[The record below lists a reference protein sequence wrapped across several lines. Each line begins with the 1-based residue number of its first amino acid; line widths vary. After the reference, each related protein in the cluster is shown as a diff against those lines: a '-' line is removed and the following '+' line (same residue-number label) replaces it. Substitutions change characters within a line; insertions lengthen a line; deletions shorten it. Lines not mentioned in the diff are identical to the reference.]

1 MVPSTTPL
9 FVDTTAWVVTVTTAL
24 LVTEE
29 VHQTL
34 VPSYEDLLA
43 TIYGV
48 DSDDVTSQL
57 SYETSGTMQL
67 SISGDNNVTEAQVVE
82 AVRSSVAA
90 SLGVSA
96 SNVTVTV
103 DMEIGEVDFIVS
115 SDSFE
120 VSSFIQSDFENVDVR
135 DAIISTTEES
145 ISELNIDEFQ
155 VSEDTR
161 AKIEFTID
169 ADGATND
176 LAEASSEAE
185 EVMSHTSFEYVHI
198 ETTYVTHS
206 FTSTTPLTQSTT
218 SLPTT
223 SITGDRHF
231 FNSCTVVGFM

>member
-9 FVDTTAWVVTVTTAL
+9 FVDTTGWVVTVTTAL

-67 SISGDNNVTEAQVVE
+67 SISNENVTEEHVVE

-103 DMEIGEVDFIVS
+103 DMETGEVDFIVS

-120 VSSFIQSDFENVDVR
+120 VSSFIQSDLENVDVR

-145 ISELNIDEFQ
+145 MSELNIDEFQ

-198 ETTYVTHS
+198 ETTYLTYS
-206 FTSTTPLTQSTT
+206 STSTTPLTQSTT

-223 SITGDRHF
+223 SITGDRYF
-231 FNSCTVVGFM
+231 FTS